1 MTRSAIEGGGRA
13 ALLKAINGRT
23 GYFYRNLKSGAF
35 KKVSD
40 IAKKYPG
47 FNVRGI

>member
-1 MTRSAIEGGGRA
+1 MLTTVRSMGRV

-23 GYFYRNLKSGAF
+23 SYFKANLKRGVF
-35 KKVSD
+35 KKVST

-47 FNVRGI
+47 MKVRGF